1 VVGGETFDGWAKQI
15 KARAEKRCNPN
26 GRDGRST
33 DEYALP
39 GLLIPDSYTVAVRP
53 AATLVRVRMA
63 ALVAVSTTM

>member
-1 VVGGETFDGWAKQI
+1 MTAALSEQVKGPRAVNGG
-15 KARAEKRCNPN
+15 RNPN

-39 GLLIPDSYTVAVRP
+39 GLLIPDSSSVAVGP
-53 AATLVRVRMA
+53 AATLVRVRTA

>member
-1 VVGGETFDGWAKQI
+1 MTAGLSEHV
-15 KARAEKRCNPN
+15 RAERAGNGRCNPN

-39 GLLIPDSYTVAVRP
+39 GLLLPDSSTVAVGP